1 MLKTSPSIE
10 NGEEYGRCRPR
21 ADPKEI
27 STLRGDGF
35 NFGRPPFS
43 TLILVRWKLLGFFSL
58 FFFPGGPMMF
68 KLSRTEV
75 VCDRSLE
82 LKGWNSRPKEFCFGK
97 TCTDNMD
104 YPQVMQFH
112 QIPKGFRNQRML
124 LICKQKPN
132 SPVATSPNI
141 IPHPNTSSLE
151 PKLRFINHQQQSN
164 ATHPF
169 ELMKIFP
176 PRNGKSSSGPQKV
189 SLVTSK
195 FSPLRRAPALVLLL

>member
-1 MLKTSPSIE
+1 M
-10 NGEEYGRCRPR
+10 
-21 ADPKEI
+21 EI
-27 STLRGDGF
+27 
-35 NFGRPPFS
+35 
-43 TLILVRWKLLGFFSL
+43 IGFFL
-58 FFFPGGPMMF
+58 FVFFRVALWCSSFPAPKWSAIG
-68 KLSRTEV
+68 RV
-75 VCDRSLE
+75 

-97 TCTDNMD
+97 TGTDNMD
-104 YPQVMQFH
+104 YPQVWQFH

-132 SPVATSPNI
+132 RPVATSPNI

-164 ATHPF
+164 ATHPC

-195 FSPLRRAPALVLLL
+195 FSPLRRAPALVLLFWSPNTSKHPSPKDRWFWTMFPDFPSASKPVSLKWSWSCSSM